1 MKRDFL
7 EGAEKMKLTQ
17 EQIENIQIDYGI
29 VYINYGKTGER
40 PLAPTRGGGTFTV
53 AKNIRE
59 IEYDGRKGKT
69 KGMQVVDEINA
80 TLSVPLLCASMDNL
94 ALAMPWATYSDGKL
108 SAKSGNLGAIQDSAY
123 LSNITM
129 FAKVI
134 GGGYKKITLYNAMAE
149 NDFSLAAAPKAEGVI
164 QLEVSAHWDAK
175 DDTADLYDIEDVG
188 TISADT
194 TGPTVTTDP
203 ADTDDDVAVSSNL
216 TATFD
221 EDIRQGDIRND
232 NFTLIKASDGT
243 EVSGTLTYSA
253 ETKTATFDPTS
264 NLDANTD
271 YIWIIANV
279 RDLAGNKIAK
289 KVVNFKTA

>member
-1 MKRDFL
+1 M
-7 EGAEKMKLTQ
+7 ALTQ
-17 EQIENIQIDYGI
+17 QQIENIQIDYGL
-29 VYINYGKTGER
+29 VYINYGETEER
-40 PLAPTRGGGTFTV
+40 QLAPTRGGGTFTV
-53 AKNIRE
+53 TKNIRE

-80 TLSVPLLCASMDNL
+80 MLSVPLLDTSMNNL

-108 SAKSGNLGAIQDSAY
+108 SAESGNLGVIQDGAY
-123 LSNITM
+123 LSNVTL

-134 GGGYKKITLYNAMAE
+134 GGGYKKITLYNAMTE

-164 QLEVSAHWDAK
+164 TLEVHAHWDAE

-194 TGPTVTTDP
+194 TGPTVTTEPD
-203 ADTDDDVAVSSNL
+203 DTDTGVSVSSNL
-216 TATFD
+216 TATFS

-243 EVSGTLTYSA
+243 EVSGTLTYSPA
-253 ETKTATFDPTS
+253 TKTATFDPTS
-264 NLDANTD
+264 NLDASTA

-279 RDLAGNKIAK
+279 RDLAGNKMAK
-289 KVVNFKTA
+289 KVVNFQTA

>member
-1 MKRDFL
+1 
-7 EGAEKMKLTQ
+7 MKLTQ

-29 VYINYGKTGER
+29 VYINYGETGER
-40 PLAPTRGGGTFTV
+40 QLAPTRGGGTFTV

-94 ALAMPWATYSDGKL
+94 ALAMPWATYANGKL

-164 QLEVSAHWDAK
+164 QLEVSAHWDAEN
-175 DDTADLYDIEDVG
+175 DAADLYDIEDVEN
-188 TISADT
+188 ISADT

-203 ADTDDDVAVSSNL
+203 DNAKTDVDVTSSL
-216 TATFD
+216 TATFS
-221 EDIRQGDIRND
+221 EDIRQGDIKAD

-243 EVSGTLTYSA
+243 EVTGTLTYSSA
-253 ETKTATFDPTS
+253 NRTATFDPTES
-264 NLDANTD
+264 LAESTD
-271 YIWIIANV
+271 YIWIITNV
-279 RDLAGNKIAK
+279 RDLAGNKMAK

>member
-1 MKRDFL
+1 
-7 EGAEKMKLTQ
+7 
-17 EQIENIQIDYGI
+17 
-29 VYINYGKTGER
+29 
-40 PLAPTRGGGTFTV
+40 
-53 AKNIRE
+53 
-59 IEYDGRKGKT
+59 
-69 KGMQVVDEINA
+69 
-80 TLSVPLLCASMDNL
+80 
-94 ALAMPWATYSDGKL
+94 
-108 SAKSGNLGAIQDSAY
+108 
-123 LSNITM
+123 
-129 FAKVI
+129 
-134 GGGYKKITLYNAMAE
+134 MAE

-175 DDTADLYDIEDVG
+175 DDTADLYDIEDVV

-194 TGPTVTTDP
+194 TGPTVTTTDP
-203 ADTDDDVAVSSNL
+203 DDAETGVAVSSNL
-216 TATFD
+216 TATFS

-279 RDLAGNKIAK
+279 RDLAGNKMAK

>member
-1 MKRDFL
+1 M
-7 EGAEKMKLTQ
+7 EGVEKMKLTQ
-17 EQIENIQIDYGI
+17 EQIENIQIDYGLI
-29 VYINYGKTGER
+29 YINYGEVGER
-40 PLAPTRGGGTFTV
+40 QLAPTRGGGTFSVT
-53 AKNIRE
+53 KNIRE

-80 TLSVPLLCASMDNL
+80 MLSVPLLCASMDNL

-108 SAKSGNLGAIQDSAY
+108 SAESGNLGVIQDGAY
-123 LSNITM
+123 LSNVTL

-164 QLEVSAHWDAK
+164 TLEAHAHWDAE

-203 ADTDDDVAVSSNL
+203 DDAETDVAVSSSL
-216 TATFD
+216 TATFS
-221 EDIRQGDIRND
+221 EDVRQGDIKAD

-243 EVSGTLTYSA
+243 EVSGALTYSA
-253 ETKTATFDPTS
+253 ATKTATFAPTS

-279 RDLAGNKIAK
+279 RDLAGNKMTK

>member
-1 MKRDFL
+1 M
-7 EGAEKMKLTQ
+7 EGVEKMKLTQ
-17 EQIENIQIDYGI
+17 EQMENIQIDYGL
-29 VYINYGKTGER
+29 VYVNYGEVGER
-40 PLAPTRGGGTFTV
+40 QLAPTRGGGTFSVT
-53 AKNIRE
+53 KNIRE
-59 IEYDGRKGKT
+59 IEYDGRRGKT

-80 TLSVPLLCASMDNL
+80 MLSVPLLCASMDNL

-108 SAKSGNLGAIQDSAY
+108 SAESGNLGVIQDSAY
-123 LSNITM
+123 LTNITL

-134 GGGYKKITLYNAMAE
+134 GGGYKKITLYNAMTE

-164 QLEVSAHWDAK
+164 TLEVHAHWDAE
-175 DDTADLYDIEDVG
+175 DDAADLYDIEDVG
-188 TISADT
+188 GISADT

-203 ADTDDDVAVSSNL
+203 DDAETDVDVTSNL
-216 TATFD
+216 TATFS
-221 EDIRQGDIRND
+221 EDVRQGDIKAD

-253 ETKTATFDPTS
+253 ATKTATFDPTS

-279 RDLAGNKIAK
+279 RDLAGNKMTK

>member
-1 MKRDFL
+1 
-7 EGAEKMKLTQ
+7 MKLTQ
-17 EQIENIQIDYGI
+17 EQIENIQIDYGL
-29 VYINYGKTGER
+29 VYINYSETGGR
-40 PLAPTRGGGTFTV
+40 PLAPTRGGGTFSVT
-53 AKNIRE
+53 KNIRE

-94 ALAMPWATYSDGKL
+94 ALAMPWATYANGKL
-108 SAKSGNLGAIQDSAY
+108 SAKSADLGVIKDSAY

-175 DDTADLYDIEDVG
+175 DDTADLYDIEDVKNING
-188 TISADT
+188 DT
-194 TGPTVTTDP
+194 TGPTVTTNP
-203 ADTDDDVAVSSNL
+203 TDGATDVDVEIELA
-216 TATFD
+216 ATFD
-221 EDIRQGDIRND
+221 EDVRAADIKGD

-243 EVSGTLTYSA
+243 EVTGTLSYSST
-253 ETKTATFDPTS
+253 TKKATFDPTS

-279 RDLAGNKIAK
+279 RDLAGNKMTK